1 MLVATTTAMAPLWPT
16 HPRLNARFSTQDTTT
31 MEAEFA
37 QEEKVLFLQEG
48 EIDEDEAGMESE
60 EEEEFN
66 VAIIEFQDNS
76 ENLIMIL
83 KENHTHGTTSGR
95 KNKFEIC

>member
-1 MLVATTTAMAPLWPT
+1 
-16 HPRLNARFSTQDTTT
+16 
-31 MEAEFA
+31 MEEEFA
-37 QEEKVLFLQEG
+37 QEEKVLFLQEE
-48 EIDEDEAGMESE
+48 EIDEDEAGMESD

-83 KENHTHGTTSGR
+83 KQNHTHGTDTPSGR
-95 KNKFEIC
+95 KKKFKIC